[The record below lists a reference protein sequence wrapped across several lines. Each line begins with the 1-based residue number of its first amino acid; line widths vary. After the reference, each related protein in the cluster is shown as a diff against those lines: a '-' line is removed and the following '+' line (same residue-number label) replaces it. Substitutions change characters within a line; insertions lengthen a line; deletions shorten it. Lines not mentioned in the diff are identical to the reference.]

1 MKTTLSHAARVV
13 AEVLSIDLNL
23 RIVSTKNQKCK

>member
-1 MKTTLSHAARVV
+1 MKTKPSHAARVA

-23 RIVSTKNQKCK
+23 LIVNTKNQKCK